1 MQVPVV
7 TVDTTEDTQTFQ
19 TDQDEAR
26 EVGEQMG
33 ENIFT
38 ELQIFSGGWVRG
50 AAGGGAAG
58 HAGQHA
64 GGRQVHQGQ
73 EDQRRDG
80 ESRQDGGAAEPRRHQ
95 VQGQAEK

>member
-1 MQVPVV
+1 MV
-7 TVDTTEDTQTFQ
+7 
-19 TDQDEAR
+19 
-26 EVGEQMG
+26 
-33 ENIFT
+33 NIFT
-38 ELQIFSGGWVRG
+38 DLQIFSGGWVRG